1 MNKKT
6 KTQIEKIANNN
17 DWSVSFCNERN
28 NEICLEFMNCTPY
41 GQDLIV
47 TIWMPTKGTIE
58 DLASKIYEYADAYDP
73 DYEASLWRGDDGHG
87 KNGAP
92 YRISDIVED
101 MEDAEQMIYD
111 LADAFKEA

>member
-1 MNKKT
+1 MKKKT
-6 KTQIEKIANNN
+6 KTQIEKIANEK
-17 DWSVSFCNERN
+17 DWSVSFCDERN
-28 NEICLEFMNCTPY
+28 NEICLEFENYTPY

-47 TIWMPTKGTIE
+47 TIWMPTKGTID
-58 DLASKIYEYADAYDP
+58 DLASKIYAYADGYDP
-73 DYEASLWRGDDGHG
+73 DYEASLWIGEDGHG

-111 LADAFKEA
+111 LANAFKVA